1 MPVYFYGKAAF
12 FTDGK
17 NEEYNDIGSGQQQ
30 INKCMTSN
38 QNAYLIRLNEMEEK
52 FKKSDKE
59 KTLVN
64 IYSGRNIKNKL
75 FELTFCL
82 KEIEDLKSQLRDVLF
97 YLDAQKQIS
106 ENDGIT
112 NEEIQDSQ
120 LHIQQ
125 NNDENAASASKGRL
139 RRKKK

>member
-1 MPVYFYGKAAF
+1 LLTTKLN
-12 FTDGK
+12 K
-17 NEEYNDIGSGQQQ
+17 LQSSLEEEQQ

-64 IYSGRNIKNKL
+64 IYSGRNTKNKL

>member
-1 MPVYFYGKAAF
+1 
-12 FTDGK
+12 
-17 NEEYNDIGSGQQQ
+17 
-30 INKCMTSN
+30 
-38 QNAYLIRLNEMEEK
+38 
-52 FKKSDKE
+52 
-59 KTLVN
+59 
-64 IYSGRNIKNKL
+64 
-75 FELTFCL
+75 
-82 KEIEDLKSQLRDVLF
+82 LKSQLRDVLF